1 MTDHADAAASARQE
15 EAPPFWEW
23 VVAGVGLVLL
33 LAALA
38 FLGYEA
44 SVSDDGPPAPAV
56 QVLGVDRQP
65 AGYVVRLRVRNE
77 ARATA
82 ANLRVAGVLTQGER
96 EVERSDTEFQ
106 FVPGRSEREGGLFF
120 RNDPAAFRLQVRPE
134 SYQKP

>member
-1 MTDHADAAASARQE
+1 MTDTADDAASERQE

-33 LAALA
+33 LSALA

-44 SVSDDGPPAPAV
+44 TIGDEGPPAPTLHVVAV
-56 QVLGVDRQP
+56 DKQR
-65 AGYVVRLRVRNE
+65 AGYLVRLRVRNE

-82 ANLRVAGVLTQGER
+82 AALRVAGVLTQGER

-120 RNDPAAFRLQVRPE
+120 RNDPAAFHLQVRPE